1 MEKFPK
7 KKFQELVK
15 IIQYH
20 NNLYYND
27 DNPKISDAEYDGLI
41 NDYKKIKKS
50 FPAETKQS
58 DLLDEIGG
66 KPSELFSKF
75 NHPTRMLSLDNAMSE
90 DDLVNFQKKISN
102 FLNKKTIDFEFSTE
116 PKIDGLSVN
125 LIYKNGK
132 LVIAATRGDGQTGEN
147 ITNNVIT
154 IKDIPKLLKTKSPPT
169 SIEIRGEIFITKED
183 FIKLNTENNFANP
196 RNAAAGSLRQLDPK
210 ETAKRPLKF
219 IAHGFGSFNGEKKN
233 YYDQLIELKSWGIPI
248 SPFLKRV
255 QNLNE
260 LMTIYGEINKK
271 RAEIPYDIDG
281 LVYKVNNLSFQNRL
295 GIVGKS
301 PRWAIAHK
309 FASETAQTEIKK
321 IDIQI
326 GRTGSLTPV
335 ARLKPI
341 NIGGVLV
348 SNATLHNFEEIE
360 KKDLREGDSVIVERA
375 GDVIPHILKVVNKN
389 KKNRPKLFKPPKYCP
404 ICKSPTIIDP
414 DEVVVRC
421 SGTYI
426 CDAQKVGRLKHFV
439 SRSAL
444 DIEGLGDKQINL
456 FYKKRLIRDYADIF
470 DLVSKRAIVVNFEGW
485 GTLSFDNLINAI
497 DQKKKIELSKFIY
510 SLGIRFVGQINA
522 KLISSAFSNIEEFKN
537 FFESENDIVNALE
550 NTDGL
555 GPKVIQ
561 SFVEYSSI
569 KSNKKQILKLIKKV
583 ELFIKK
589 TDTVK
594 SKITGKK
601 IIFTGTLSLMSR
613 AEAKSQAEKL
623 GAKVVSSISKSTDIL
638 VSGENSGSKLK
649 KAKELGVT
657 VMNEKEWNN
666 LAG

>member
-50 FPAETKQS
+50 FPVETKQS
-58 DLLDEIGG
+58 NLLDEIGG

-248 SPFLKRV
+248 SPFLKKV

-321 IDIQI
+321 IDIQV

-456 FYKKRLIRDYADIF
+456 FYKKGLIRDYADIF
-470 DLVSKRAIVVNFEGW
+470 DLVAKRAIVVNFDGW

-569 KSNKKQILKLIKKV
+569 KSNKKQILKLIMKV

-613 AEAKSQAEKL
+613 AEAKSKAEKL